1 MNILK
6 MFAPF
11 NSKVCLLFQ
20 EWPLVDAQKMGEK
33 RRSPPHKSKA
43 NDWPHVTVHAGCP
56 EQPYIAFLAA
66 VGAI

>member
-1 MNILK
+1 MRK
-6 MFAPF
+6 KWA
-11 NSKVCLLFQ
+11 KK
-20 EWPLVDAQKMGEK
+20 EDA
-33 RRSPPHKSKA
+33 PPHKSKA